1 MIAVLFGMIMS
12 IVHYFSEQIGIKFKK
27 CSGELVSFSAGL
39 SIAYIFLS
47 LFPEFSYGVSQENR
61 LLFVSIL
68 FGFAMLHLIEKY
80 TYQHSPKA
88 KILKKLALEDSAI
101 SFIYHFIIGMII
113 VSFFNKNFSD
123 GLLFFVP
130 VMFYTAVS
138 TLPVDMTKSKIVK
151 VILASSTTLGVLFSL
166 FVYGSSMHRLAYLLL
181 LGFIIGALC
190 FTVIRHSLPKG
201 KKGKP
206 LFFIIGVII
215 YSIII
220 FLL

>member
-1 MIAVLFGMIMS
+1 MS
-12 IVHYFSEQIGIKFKK
+12 IVHYFSERIGIKFKK
-27 CSGELVSFSAGL
+27 CNSELASFSAGL
-39 SIAYIFLS
+39 SIAYIFLV
-47 LFPEFSYGVSQENR
+47 LFPEFSYGISQENR

-68 FGFAMLHLIEKY
+68 FGFGILHLIEKY
-80 TYQHSPKA
+80 IYQHYPKA
-88 KILKKLALEDSAI
+88 KVLKELALEDSTI

-113 VSFFNKNFSD
+113 VSFFNKTFSD
-123 GLLFFVP
+123 GLLFFIP

-138 TLPVDMTKSKIVK
+138 TLPVNMTKSKIVK
-151 VILASSTTLGVLFSL
+151 FILASSTTLGVLFSM
-166 FVYGSSMHRLAYLLL
+166 FIYGSNTHHLAYILL

-190 FTVIRHSLPKG
+190 FTVIRHSLPNG

-206 LFFIIGVII
+206 LFFIIGVVI